1 MIQTWHDYKM
11 AFNSLS
17 GFSRLND
24 YYWSLWFQQY
34 SYYENNWWNYYF
46 NNIFLNKWNS
56 QTNCIKVCL
65 LESCPGDKPFPHP
78 NYIFDSN
85 RANEKLDGR
94 RDKYLIS
101 ILRTFGITWE
111 KKTITESLVE
121 LSVNG
126 VLVIDIY
133 PTHGMRINT
142 KNRKTFFTHFFNSY
156 SQEKLNAIYTDIYN
170 INRKAPNINSIIHC
184 SNELYNAGL
193 DNYNQVILN
202 VNNPKFKSL

>member
-1 MIQTWHDYKM
+1 MIRTWHDYKM
-11 AFNSLS
+11 AFNTLS

-24 YYWSLWFQQY
+24 YYWPLWFEQY

-46 NNIFLNKWNS
+46 NNIFLNKWKS

-78 NYIFDSN
+78 NYIFDGN

-121 LSVNG
+121 ISVNG
-126 VLVIDIY
+126 VLVVDIY

-142 KNRKTFFTHFFNSY
+142 KNRKTFFTHFFDSY

-193 DNYNQVILN
+193 DKYNQVILN

>member
-1 MIQTWHDYKM
+1 MIRTWHDYKK
-11 AFNSLS
+11 AFNSLR

-24 YYWSLWFQQY
+24 YYWPLWFEQY
-34 SYYENNWWNYYF
+34 NYYENNWWNYYF
-46 NNIFLNKWNS
+46 KNIFLNKWQY
-56 QTNCIKVCL
+56 QTTCIKVCL

-85 RANEKLDGR
+85 RAGDKLDGR

-111 KKTITESLVE
+111 KKTISKSLIE
-121 LSVNG
+121 LFLNG

-133 PTHGMRINT
+133 PTHGIRIST
-142 KNRKTFFTHFFNSY
+142 KIRKTFFAHFFNYY

-170 INRKAPNINSIIHC
+170 HYKNAPNIDSTIHC